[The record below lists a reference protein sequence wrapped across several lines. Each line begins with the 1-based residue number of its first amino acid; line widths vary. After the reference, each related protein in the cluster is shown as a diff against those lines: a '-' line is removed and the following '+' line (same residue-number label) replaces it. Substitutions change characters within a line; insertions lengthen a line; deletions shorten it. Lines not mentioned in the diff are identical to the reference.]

1 MLAGQKRKWANADT
15 EYEIQQLDAQISAL
29 QQAQAAV
36 IQQYQHQQQAA
47 AQQPAEQAEPMDA
60 EQQVAV
66 WTAEAVQARAQLVA
80 TLASALREPEM
91 RWRSRMCTMRS
102 IRQLLPQDIA
112 HLISLP
118 GVRLVS
124 LLREWLQA
132 ALQGGYGNRKLRHQ
146 NGERLMLLLKSLHRV
161 DIAIWPVAEVQPVR
175 MLLQQISR
183 SVESPQAEAAAA
195 ELLAIKV
202 VDQHSMEQQHTSNQ
216 GMLPDYVSDEDM
228 LAEGMLEQQQG
239 QVSQSCHAVSHEN
252 MFISPMR
259 HLET

>member
-15 EYEIQQLDAQISAL
+15 ERQIQQLDAQISAL

-36 IQQYQHQQQAA
+36 IQQYQYQQQAA

-66 WTAEAVQARAQLVA
+66 WTAEAVHARAQLVA
-80 TLASALREPEM
+80 TLADALREPEM
-91 RWRSRMCTMRS
+91 KWRSRMCTMRS

-112 HLISLP
+112 HLIGLP

-132 ALQGGYGNRKLRHQ
+132 ALQGGYGNRKLRKQ
-146 NGERLMLLLKSLHRV
+146 TGERLTLLLKSLHRV
-161 DIAIWPVAEVQPVR
+161 DISIWPVAEVQPVR

-183 SVESPQAEAAAA
+183 SVEGPQPSPVAA
-195 ELLAIKV
+195 ELLAFIDDV
-202 VDQHSMEQQHTSNQ
+202 
-216 GMLPDYVSDEDM
+216 
-228 LAEGMLEQQQG
+228 AG
-239 QVSQSCHAVSHEN
+239 QAAAGVHAEN
-252 MFISPMR
+252 MDGMPEPATQHQSSRYICCCFAS
-259 HLET
+259 LKFN